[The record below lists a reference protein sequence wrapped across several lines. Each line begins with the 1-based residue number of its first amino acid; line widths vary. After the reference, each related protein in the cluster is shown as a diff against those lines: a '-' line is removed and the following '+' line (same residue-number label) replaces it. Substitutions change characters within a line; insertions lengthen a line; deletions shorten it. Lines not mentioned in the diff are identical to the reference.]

1 MGVNLTKGANVNL
14 SKAAPGLNK
23 VIIGLGWDARASDGA
38 AFDLDGSVFLLD
50 AAGKVRGDADFIF
63 FNNKTSACKSVEHGG
78 DNTTGKGDGDDEKVS
93 VTLNSVPAD
102 VQRIAFA
109 ATIHEADTRRQ
120 NFGMVSSAFI
130 RVVDAATGTEISR
143 YDLSEDA
150 STDTAMTF
158 GELYKHNG
166 EWKFKAIGQGFKG
179 GLGALAASFGV
190 SV

>member
-23 VIIGLGWDARASDGA
+23 VIIGLGWDARASDGT

-93 VTLNSVPAD
+93 LTLSSVPAD
-102 VQRIAFA
+102 VQRIPFA
-109 ATIHEADTRRQ
+109 VTIHEADRRRQ

>member
-102 VQRIAFA
+102 VQRISFA
-109 ATIHEADTRRQ
+109 VTIHEADTRRQ

>member
-102 VQRIAFA
+102 VQRISFA